1 MKPNKFS
8 PAHKSKGLAE
18 LVCSNSLKAISP
30 EKASGILKLEML
42 ELDSLIID
50 TAYKCK
56 LPAGGAL
63 AVDREEF
70 SRIISEKIK
79 NNPLIEVIEEEI
91 SSIPEHLSYP
101 LIIASGPLTS
111 KSLSQNIEEFIGE
124 ENLSFYDSIS
134 PIVSFESLD
143 PNCYFKASRYEE
155 SDGDYINCPMNQD
168 EYELFHKA
176 LINSEKIEFHDFEK
190 PNYFEGC
197 LPIEIMAERGI
208 DTLRFGPMK
217 PVGLTDP
224 RTNSR
229 PYAVVQLRK
238 ENLHESMWN
247 IVGFQTKMKIKD
259 QKEVLSIIPALKN
272 AEFLRFGSIH
282 SLSLIHI

>member
-42 ELDSLIID
+42 ELDSLIIN

-111 KSLSQNIEEFIGE
+111 KSLSQN
-124 ENLSFYDSIS
+124 
-134 PIVSFESLD
+134 
-143 PNCYFKASRYEE
+143 
-155 SDGDYINCPMNQD
+155 
-168 EYELFHKA
+168 
-176 LINSEKIEFHDFEK
+176 
-190 PNYFEGC
+190 
-197 LPIEIMAERGI
+197 
-208 DTLRFGPMK
+208 
-217 PVGLTDP
+217 
-224 RTNSR
+224 
-229 PYAVVQLRK
+229 
-238 ENLHESMWN
+238 
-247 IVGFQTKMKIKD
+247 
-259 QKEVLSIIPALKN
+259 
-272 AEFLRFGSIH
+272 
-282 SLSLIHI
+282 LSLIHI